1 MSALSKIKAFIRKLV
16 EEPED
21 DKAPSKAR
29 IWGVV
34 EGPISRED
42 FPEEEL
48 WNEGVEDDWEFMVV
62 VRLEVDGEMGFCNMW
77 YSTLDEAYQLKK
89 YFDTNIEPLE
99 IDDWDG

>member
-1 MSALSKIKAFIRKLV
+1 MSAVSRIKSLLRRWLD
-16 EEPED
+16 EPED

-34 EGPISRED
+34 EGPIFRED

-48 WNEGVEDDWEFMVV
+48 RDEGVEDDWEFMLI

-89 YFDTNIEPLE
+89 YFYTNIEPLE
-99 IDDWDG
+99 IEDWNG